1 MTSGHEASPH
11 RRSTFPCSTTR
22 MVTLGWRGTQT
33 GLRTRMQRAWRVFLC
48 FGFQCV
54 IASLCVSACEPP
66 GNSDHLPMRHLA
78 YELYKY
84 AEAHDGRYPD
94 TLADL
99 RQNESFDPALL
110 LSPGSRRQPG
120 AMEDA
125 EQWTDFLYVSGLT
138 LDDNKAEFPILV
150 EDPGANDDGGA
161 WMIDLDLGVA
171 YASGLS
177 LEEDLRAIREAVA
190 SRPEL
195 SIIKPRRWKGR
206 Q

>member
-1 MTSGHEASPH
+1 
-11 RRSTFPCSTTR
+11 
-22 MVTLGWRGTQT
+22 
-33 GLRTRMQRAWRVFLC
+33 
-48 FGFQCV
+48 
-54 IASLCVSACEPP
+54 
-66 GNSDHLPMRHLA
+66 
-78 YELYKY
+78 
-84 AEAHDGRYPD
+84 
-94 TLADL
+94 
-99 RQNESFDPALL
+99 
-110 LSPGSRRQPG
+110 
-120 AMEDA
+120 MEDA

-138 LDDNKAEFPILV
+138 LDENEAEFPMLV